1 MKIEFKNVK
10 WALFLQKS
18 TVSYYMY
25 NMKIIFHSSKYRIA
39 QMYALLINCHCL
51 YYML

>member
-1 MKIEFKNVK
+1 MKIKFKDVK

-18 TVSYYMY
+18 TLSNSYY

-39 QMYALLINCHCL
+39 QIVCPAY
-51 YYML
+51 